1 MCIKYFVTCILLRKD
16 SILKNIYVMPVTD
29 EHFVLP
35 KIMNKKIVVNFISP
49 DEKTRRSCQTDDW
62 RNAEWS
68 PTQLKVSISPTI
80 FSVQTVQKLPPF

>member
-1 MCIKYFVTCILLRKD
+1 
-16 SILKNIYVMPVTD
+16 
-29 EHFVLP
+29 
-35 KIMNKKIVVNFISP
+35 MNKKIVVNFISP

-80 FSVQTVQKLPPF
+80 FSVQTVQKLPPFWILELTFKQQNGRFLEQLS

>member
-1 MCIKYFVTCILLRKD
+1 M
-16 SILKNIYVMPVTD
+16 
-29 EHFVLP
+29 LP

-80 FSVQTVQKLPPF
+80 FSVQTVQKDVIFYYKMALLRFQGLVIGF